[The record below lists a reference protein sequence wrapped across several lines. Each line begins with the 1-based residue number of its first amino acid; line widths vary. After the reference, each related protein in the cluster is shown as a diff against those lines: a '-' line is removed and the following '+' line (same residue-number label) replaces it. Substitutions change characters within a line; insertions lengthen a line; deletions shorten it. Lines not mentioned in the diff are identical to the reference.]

1 MIANI
6 SWKTMKAVA
15 GTVGAYALGAA
26 PTWRRPMK
34 SSPPINPALSGP
46 NASV

>member
-6 SWKTMKAVA
+6 NWNTMKVVA
-15 GTVGAYALGAA
+15 GTVGAYGLGAA
-26 PTWRRPMK
+26 PTWRRPTK
-34 SSPPINPALSGP
+34 FSPPITPPLSGP